1 MKKVL
6 IKAILSKA
14 GKKNISK
21 LVPRIIT
28 DKNGYRMKVWVRP
41 DEAKKIPIEHPKRKE
56 ESTQT
61 SERYSVLQFH
71 SAVGKYDI
79 FINYFP
85 NRVGDYKYD
94 VSILNTKT
102 NERKLLNTLT
112 NIKDAR
118 ITTSSAMRELEE
130 EQSEKI
136 QKPEESS
143 VSTPK
148 TEEVK
153 TEDSG
158 KKAPSW
164 VKPEDIGLWD
174 KVVERLKDKFNYGS
188 ATKVF
193 KIYKERE
200 GDTSYGT
207 VETKSKKEIDP
218 KSYLPGGDQYF
229 NDKEYG
235 NNAASPIITFKT
247 RDQAVIFA
255 FEMLGQISDG
265 YWENSSPH
273 NHYQRFDGVEV
284 KTGEDVGTQQLHLSR
299 HYNFN
304 NKELKD
310 IVGDRMKDQVKTARF
325 LGDKLNAKDLDLV
338 SSYLME
344 SWESV
349 KRNQND
355 KYWKEKLDDLY
366 HILSVNSIE
375 ALEKIREDIKA
386 VDYSDKDLSRDLKE
400 IGYVVNGKANED
412 KRKSKEELDKI

>member
-56 ESTQT
+56 TGIFNAW
-61 SERYSVLQFH
+61 VKNG
-71 SAVGKYDI
+71 SAQLEK
-79 FINYFP
+79 
-85 NRVGDYKYD
+85 
-94 VSILNTKT
+94 
-102 NERKLLNTLT
+102 
-112 NIKDAR
+112 KD
-118 ITTSSAMRELEE
+118 SS
-130 EQSEKI
+130 
-136 QKPEESS
+136 P

-148 TEEVK
+148 PEEVK
-153 TEDSG
+153 PTDSS

-164 VKPEDIGLWD
+164 VKPEDIGLWN
-174 KVVERLKDKFNYGS
+174 KVVERLGDKFNYGS

-193 KIYKERE
+193 RIYKERE
-200 GDTSYGT
+200 GDTSYGA
-207 VETKSKKEIDP
+207 VKTKSKKEIDP
-218 KSYLPGGDQYF
+218 KAYLLGGDQYF

-255 FEMLGQISDG
+255 YEMLGQISDG
-265 YWENSSPH
+265 VWENSSPH
-273 NHYQRFDGVEV
+273 NHYKSFDGVEV
-284 KTGEDVGTQQLHLSR
+284 KTGEDVGTQQLHLRR

-310 IVGDRMKDQVKTARF
+310 IVGNRMKDQVKTARV
-325 LGDKLNAKDLDLV
+325 LGNKLNAKDLDLV

-344 SWESV
+344 SWEAV

-366 HILSVNSIE
+366 RVLSVNSID
-375 ALEKIREDIKA
+375 ALEKIREDINT

-400 IGYVVNGKANED
+400 ISYVVNGKANED